1 MNTGHWPK
9 LGYVVL
15 WFPKP
20 SETFIFREVS
30 ELRRMGFPVEVFT
43 HYARLKRWVSPD
55 MKAYPGPVTRLGTRA
70 LTRFPGDI
78 LYWFRRD
85 PKAALKVLTTAPFRR
100 WRSLE
105 ITGESLWGVLCG
117 FTFARLFVERGIE
130 HIHADWASG
139 AATAAWT
146 AHLLTGL
153 PFSFT
158 GRAADIFPPDGALVE
173 KAQACS
179 FIRTDVGRNVEY
191 LMREG
196 RIPREKIQLIYAA
209 MTMKNVQ
216 TAPLAFQKPYKLLA
230 LGRFVEKKGFD
241 VLLQACALLQQQGVD
256 FELTLAGDGG
266 LARALKR
273 QAAELG
279 LTERV
284 HFPGFLSH
292 DQVPAQLMRT
302 DVFVMPCKVSGT
314 GDRDGIPNV
323 IMEALSYR
331 LPVVSTDVSGIGE
344 VVIDN
349 ETGVL
354 VQQKDAT
361 ALAAGIKRLLDD
373 RQLALRLA
381 ENGRKLVYERFDP
394 QNVARQL
401 AEMFSKKK
409 S

>member
-1 MNTGHWPK
+1 VGK
-9 LGYVVL
+9 
-15 WFPKP
+15 
-20 SETFIFREVS
+20 
-30 ELRRMGFPVEVFT
+30 
-43 HYARLKRWVSPD
+43 
-55 MKAYPGPVTRLGTRA
+55 
-70 LTRFPGDI
+70 I
-78 LYWFRRD
+78 L
-85 PKAALKVLTTAPFRR
+85 ATVPFRR

-105 ITGESLWGVLCG
+105 VTGESLWGVLCG
-117 FTFARLFVERGIE
+117 FAFARMFVERGIE

-196 RIPREKIQLIYAA
+196 HIPREKIHLIYAA

-216 TAPLAFQKPYKLLA
+216 TAPVSFQKPFKLLA

-241 VLLQACALLQQQGVD
+241 VLIQACALLQQQGVD

-266 LARALKR
+266 LARSLKR
-273 QAAELG
+273 LTAELG
-279 LTERV
+279 LAERV

-292 DQVPAQLMRT
+292 DQLMRT

-349 ETGVL
+349 ETGAL
-354 VQQKDAT
+354 VRQKDPA

-381 ENGRKLVYERFDP
+381 ENGRKLVHERFDP
-394 QNVARQL
+394 QNVAKQL